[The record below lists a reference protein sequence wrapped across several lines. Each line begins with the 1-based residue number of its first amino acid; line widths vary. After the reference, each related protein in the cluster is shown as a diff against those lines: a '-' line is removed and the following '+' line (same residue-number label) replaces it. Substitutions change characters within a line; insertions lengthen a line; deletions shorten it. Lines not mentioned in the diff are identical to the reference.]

1 MEFCEKKGLIPKV
14 THGKMGKPILKDF
27 QDCVKEYLDESD
39 EIRYRAEEIMIDYG
53 VLCIRLPP
61 YGYMNFG
68 LPLKNDLPQHIR
80 LPICTEF
87 LSTTDFLS
95 TAVKLTVPE
104 LLSPIEFLSATDH

>member
-1 MEFCEKKGLIPKV
+1 MS
-14 THGKMGKPILKDF
+14 HGKRGKPTLKDF

-68 LPLKNDLPQHIR
+68 LPLKNDLPQNIS

-87 LSTTDFLS
+87 LSNTDLLS
-95 TAVKLTVPE
+95 TTFRQKFGDRQHCSTQ
-104 LLSPIEFLSATDH
+104 T